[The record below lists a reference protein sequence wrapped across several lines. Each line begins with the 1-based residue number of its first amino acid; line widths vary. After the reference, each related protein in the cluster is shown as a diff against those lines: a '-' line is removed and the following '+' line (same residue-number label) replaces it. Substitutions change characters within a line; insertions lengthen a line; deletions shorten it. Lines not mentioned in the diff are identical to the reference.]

1 MEHEFHQWLRDH
13 PSVNRPDEGILVGI
27 GDDAAVL
34 SEANA
39 QTVVTTDTIAEGTH
53 FDTSI
58 HSLELIGR
66 KALAVNLSDIAAMG
80 ASPSHAVLTL
90 LLPRHFSLADAKQ
103 LCSGIFEIAENYDVA
118 IIGGDTN
125 KWDGKLVIGATLIGH
140 RSTTTTGWQING
152 AQQSDRVVVSGSFG
166 GSIHGHHLAFEPRI
180 ELANYLAERYEIHAA
195 TDASDSLSLDLQL
208 LAQASSVGVDIDAN
222 KIPISDT
229 LKTETTQSQLDGA
242 LYDGEDFELILTMTA
257 DVFEQINSDTNVPC
271 QLTNIGEITPATQGL
286 RLLDTNGTFNT
297 LIPRGYVH

>member
-13 PSVNRPDEGILVGI
+13 PSVNRPDKSILVGI

-90 LLPRHFSLADAKQ
+90 LLPRHFSLADTKQ
-103 LCSGIFEIAENYDVA
+103 LCSGIFEIAGNYDVA

-140 RSTTTTGWQING
+140 RSPTTTGWQING

-166 GSIHGHHLAFEPRI
+166 GSIHGHHLTFEPRI

-286 RLLDTNGTFNT
+286 RLLDTTGTFNT